1 MVAAIIV
8 VPTVAN
14 YLDNETSTNNVV
26 QSNWYDF
33 SWLYREPITINN
45 TGTAQ
50 TNYQIQLNLNLSSL
64 ISSSHMLANGND
76 IRFTSSDGQTLL
88 NYWIESI
95 STPSAALI
103 WVKLPSIPVGSPA
116 VTIYMYYG
124 NSGAAAASSGDN
136 TFIFFDDFETYP
148 FTKWTASTTPNT
160 GTMTQISS
168 SPTPD
173 HGSYCAKITRTGGTF
188 TETATF
194 TSSPTVA
201 IVEYSAG
208 AAQTNQTW
216 QMQVLSSTSAI
227 GPSLEFTTGG
237 KLRYNSNS
245 QFSTDYVYTAT
256 TWYHFKEDN
265 VNATTG
271 NYNYYLYINGSAVRP
286 AATAY
291 TPFSTNI
298 TNINKIMFSSGNNS
312 SMYVDIIKVRVY
324 AATATAPTLGTQG
337 AEE

>member
-1 MVAAIIV
+1 LIVTLMVAAIIV

-14 YLDNETSTNNVV
+14 YLDNETSTNNVI
-26 QSNWYDF
+26 QSNWYNF
-33 SWLYREPITINN
+33 SWLYRKPITINN
-45 TGTAQ
+45 TGTAL
-50 TNYQIQLNLNLSSL
+50 TNYQIQLNLDLSSL
-64 ISSSHMLANGND
+64 IPSHMLATGND
-76 IRFTSSDGQTLL
+76 IIFTASDGQTVL

-95 STPSAALI
+95 STPSAAVI
-103 WVKLPSIPVGSPA
+103 WVKIPSIPVSSPA

-148 FTKWTASTTPNT
+148 FTKWTASTGPNT
-160 GTMTQISS
+160 GSMTQISS
-168 SPTPD
+168 SPAPD

-227 GPSLEFTTGG
+227 GPSLEFTTAAH
-237 KLRYNSNS
+237 LRYNNNL

-265 VNATTG
+265 VSASAG
-271 NYNYYLYINGSAVRP
+271 NYYLYINGSVVRP
-286 AATAY
+286 TATAY
-291 TPFSTNI
+291 TPFTATI
-298 TNINKIMFSSGNNS
+298 GNINKIMFSSGNNS

-324 AATATAPTLGTQG
+324 AATLPTLGTVG

>member
-1 MVAAIIV
+1 
-8 VPTVAN
+8 VAN